1 MTEYTAEEFAAEC
14 ERSAADGP
22 DLRPALTVCR
32 DIILDG
38 IADNFLRQQSSE
50 GVKWPARKANSLR
63 CGFHPLLQ
71 LSGALKGAA
80 DGPGEGHIERFE
92 DDSITVGVEQVP
104 GIGSLMGAR
113 RHQWGDEDVMGRPG
127 ILARPFVGISDE
139 VADKCAEAAGRLIA
153 QGVF

>member
-71 LSGALKGAA
+71 LSGALRG
-80 DGPGEGHIERFE
+80 
-92 DDSITVGVEQVP
+92 
-104 GIGSLMGAR
+104 R
-113 RHQWGDEDVMGRPG
+113 RMGR
-127 ILARPFVGISDE
+127 ARAISSDSRTIRSPWE
-139 VADKCAEAAGRLIA
+139 SSKYPASV
-153 QGVF
+153 V